1 MHSGDP
7 GWSDFSHP
15 HLYCGR
21 CVDSGNDWSF
31 HHDSAG
37 SALPS
42 QAQGKKIQ
50 HHWSLQVSY
59 NTFFSPLVCGQ
70 QLTDG
75 LMWITM
81 LTYYAYTMSNLPH
94 TPHSPSSRSSR
105 TQPLL
110 SSLSLSTSIQQT
122 AGSERED
129 AVDQPAL
136 SDYTVTTHQTVMNR
150 TAAVASAYEL
160 PVTSVRQCIE
170 GLQNNTMDNRV
181 LTLPPRSAIRR
192 STVKQQSDFKQI

>member
-1 MHSGDP
+1 MEMN
-7 GWSDFSHP
+7 
-15 HLYCGR
+15 GR
-21 CVDSGNDWSF
+21 VFPNTDADTGIYSECIAVSRELPPVTYNESF
-31 HHDSAG
+31 T
-37 SALPS
+37 PS
-42 QAQGKKIQ
+42 TG
-50 HHWSLQVSY
+50 
-59 NTFFSPLVCGQ
+59 P
-70 QLTDG
+70 
-75 LMWITM
+75 
-81 LTYYAYTMSNLPH
+81 

-136 SDYTVTTHQTVMNR
+136 NDYTVTTHQTVMNR